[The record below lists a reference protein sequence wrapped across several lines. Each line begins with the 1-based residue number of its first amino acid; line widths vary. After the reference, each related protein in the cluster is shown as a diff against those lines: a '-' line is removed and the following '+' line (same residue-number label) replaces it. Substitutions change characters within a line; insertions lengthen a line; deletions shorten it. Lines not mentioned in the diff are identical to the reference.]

1 MNKRLF
7 PRRLWIC
14 SVLALAACRLRSD
27 GPAPAELAPTFA
39 LPDEDGEVVSL
50 AALTHGAGGPGATV
64 LVFYR
69 GHW

>member
-1 MNKRLF
+1 MTKR
-7 PRRLWIC
+7 PITRRLWIF
-14 SVLALAACRLRSD
+14 SVLALAACRLHAD

-39 LPDEDGEVVSL
+39 LPDEDGDVVRL
-50 AALTHGAGGPGATV
+50 DALTRGNGGSGATV